1 MNKKLLFKLLAIT
14 LLFSFIVTGCQKKES
29 ANNSKEPEKTTEVA
43 SETRKITDSV
53 GREVEIPSKINT
65 IAPSG
70 PLAQIVLYTS
80 NSDKLAGLAKPL
92 SDKQKEYIDDKMD
105 TLPVFGQ
112 FYGKNS
118 DLNMEELVKNSP
130 DVVMDIGEAKKSIVE
145 DMNNLQSQINIP
157 VVFVEATLE
166 TMSDAYNKIGEI
178 IGDTSKTKELSE
190 YCKNVID
197 NSKKTQIPENEQVS
211 VYWAM
216 GDAGLNT
223 NAKESFHAEV
233 LNLVGAKNVA
243 EIEAQSKGGG
253 SEISMEQLIGWN
265 PQVILAD
272 NQNLYDMITTDPAW
286 SNLDAV
292 KNGKIYR
299 VPSEPYGFL
308 ADPPSV
314 NRIIGITWLGNLLY
328 PEKYNVNIKDEVKD
342 FYKLFYSYE
351 LKNEQVDKILE
362 NSLSK

>member
-1 MNKKLLFKLLAIT
+1 MNKKLLFKLLAVT
-14 LLFSFIVTGCQKKES
+14 LLFSFIVVGCQKQET
-29 ANNSKEPEKTTEVA
+29 ANNSKETTQTADV
-43 SETRKITDSV
+43 SGTRTIVDSV
-53 GREVEIPSKINT
+53 GREVEIPNTISK

-80 NSDKLAGLAKPL
+80 NSEKLAGLAKPVT
-92 SDKQKEYIDDKMD
+92 DNQKEYLSSI
-105 TLPVFGQ
+105 TELPIFGQ

-118 DLNMEELVKNSP
+118 NLNMEELIKNSP
-130 DVVMDIGEAKKSIVE
+130 DLVIDIGEAKKTIVE
-145 DMNNLQSQINIP
+145 DMDNLQNQINIP
-157 VVFVEATLE
+157 VVFVEASLE
-166 TMSDAYNKIGEI
+166 TMADAYQKLGEI
-178 IGDTSKTKELSE
+178 IGDTSKIDKLAE
-190 YCKNVID
+190 YSKNVIE
-197 NSKKTQIPENEQVS
+197 SAKKINIPEKEKIS

-243 EIEAQSKGGG
+243 EVEAQSKGGG

-272 NQNLYDMITTDPAW
+272 NQNLYDMITTDPTW

-328 PEKYNVNIKDEVKD
+328 PEKYDVNIKEEVKD
-342 FYKLFYSYE
+342 FYKLFYNYD
-351 LKNEQVDKILE
+351 LKNEQIDKILE
-362 NSLSK
+362 NSISK